1 MGRKGRDQNLPE
13 GECPEGE
20 SRMRYYETIFIVH
33 PNLSEEEYKEVL
45 RKFTNLVEKLKG
57 VLVKVDEWGNQRLAY
72 KVRKCDRGYYVLME
86 YCSASALI
94 PEMEREM
101 KLDDRVLK
109 FQSVK
114 LADEADPEELILKAQ
129 GSKKPE
135 SAEAEAPAQETQ
147 MPAQSPEGEPTGE
160 VKSDV

>member
-1 MGRKGRDQNLPE
+1 
-13 GECPEGE
+13 
-20 SRMRYYETIFIVH
+20 MRHYETIFIVH

-72 KVRKCDRGYYVLME
+72 RVRKCDRGYYVLTE
-86 YCSASALI
+86 YCGAPGLI
-94 PEMEREM
+94 PELEREM

-114 LADEADPEELILKAQ
+114 LADEADPEELILKAKE
-129 GSKKPE
+129 SKKPE
-135 SAEAEAPAQETQ
+135 SAEAEAPAPEKPV
-147 MPAQSPEGEPTGE
+147 PAQSPEGEPTGE